1 MTPYIMTF
9 YRIGYDKAI
18 EAKKRVI
25 FFKEENILYPKNR
38 HFCVVFH
45 SFVLVILTWNLKI

>member
-18 EAKKRVI
+18 EAKKKGD
-25 FFKEENILYPKNR
+25 FFQRGKHFIPK
-38 HFCVVFH
+38 
-45 SFVLVILTWNLKI
+45 K